1 MQRFLTAFRAFWG
14 SESGAFPSRC
24 PASSRVLLT
33 PRRTACVVPR
43 SALLEGTAASVRVLR
58 RTPFPLWF
66 SNVFRAVCSYACAG
80 CRAPKPHLRSAEG
93 TGDSEAFG
101 LRRDRSPS
109 ASLAPATSRIDESL
123 RGALRKILFSHG
135 ISLTAGQTK
144 NTPVYMLLE
153 HCNFTCEF

>member
-58 RTPFPLWF
+58 RTPFPLWA

-93 TGDSEAFG
+93 TGDFEAFG
-101 LRRDRSPS
+101 LRKDRSPS

-123 RGALRKILFSHG
+123 RGALRKILLFHG
-135 ISLTAGQTK
+135 FKKTAGLFK
-144 NTPVYMLLE
+144 NA
-153 HCNFTCEF
+153 

>member
-1 MQRFLTAFRAFWG
+1 MLSFLTAFRAFWG

-66 SNVFRAVCSYACAG
+66 SNVFRAVCSYACAN
-80 CRAPKPHLRSAEG
+80 CCAPKQYLCSVEG
-93 TGDSEAFG
+93 TGDFEAFG
-101 LRRDRSPS
+101 LRKDRSPS

-123 RGALRKILFSHG
+123 RGALRKILFFHG
-135 ISLTAGQTK
+135 FKKTAGLFK
-144 NTPVYMLLE
+144 NTVIYMLLVRLLL
-153 HCNFTCEF
+153 TL